1 MLQQNDQLRLA
12 RLEAVCNQ
20 LRAEMDDILKGAY
33 DKAVE
38 EKDEERAAELAR
50 KIRNRILDA
59 TDSQMSLD
67 RIGLDTS
74 SLTAFLKSMASII
87 DNAWSRYRQHLRDI
101 TAQEGFPFVIDWGTP
116 PDHKTDDEEDQ

>member
-1 MLQQNDQLRLA
+1 MQQNYQLRLA

-20 LRAEMDDILKGAY
+20 LRGEMDDILKGAY

-38 EKDEERAAELAR
+38 DKDEERAAEIAR
-50 KIRNRILDA
+50 RIRNRLLDQ

-67 RIGLDTS
+67 RVGLDMSSITGFIS
-74 SLTAFLKSMASII
+74 SLKNVL
-87 DNAWSRYRQHLRDI
+87 DNSWAIYRQHLRDI
-101 TAQEGFPFVIDWGTP
+101 TAQEGFPFTIDWGAP